1 MARELYEEMLAGGGD
16 LGALATAAREL
27 RAWRATG
34 LAEQEFQDGL
44 HAEGDGLEESQQS
57 DAWSMAA
64 QDTERRLPATYR
76 QAGHEVVV
84 ARDSSGQLYMELALG
99 GPLLVGGQWL
109 HLGHRVALDEVPQ
122 AISAVDEQANPVLL
136 S

>member
-1 MARELYEEMLAGGGD
+1 MARDLYEEMLAGGGD

-64 QDTERRLPATYR
+64 QDTARSLPATYG

-84 ARDSSGQLYMELALG
+84 ARGASGELYMELTAG
-99 GPLLVGGQWL
+99 GPLMVGGQWL
-109 HLGHRVALDEVPQ
+109 HMGKRVGLEEVPQ

-136 S
+136 T